1 MLSQRTGYARQPP
14 YLWEEQWEGGPAGG
28 QRYEKGA
35 AGGAAVAT
43 AGLSILARAA
53 WDRLNRSSNAC
64 ADVQNAALEALSDRF
79 AELPTE

>member
-35 AGGAAVAT
+35 AGGG
-43 AGLSILARAA
+43 AGGYYEEEEAKM
-53 WDRLNRSSNAC
+53 
-64 ADVQNAALEALSDRF
+64 LEQI
-79 AELPTE
+79 